1 MGAYLS
7 LSIPILILAAAVQS
21 SFAPQIRVLGGSP
34 DLVFLVVL
42 SWSVGSEFP
51 ESLTWAFVGGI
62 IQDLLSAAPLGAS
75 ALGLIVVVFAVHL
88 LNRGMY
94 RIGFLLLAMLVVA
107 GSLFKETL
115 FALVMAIIGFP
126 NDYQALFSYVVIP
139 TAIYNLA
146 VFAPVYIV
154 IRQIHRRTRPQSRVF
169 RL

>member
-7 LSIPILILAAAVQS
+7 LSIPVLILAAAVQS

-34 DLVFLVVL
+34 DFVFLVVL

-75 ALGLIVVVFAVHL
+75 ALGLINVVFIVHL

-94 RIGFLLLAMLVVA
+94 NIGFLLLAVLVIA
-107 GSLFKETL
+107 GSVLKEML
-115 FALVMAIIGFP
+115 FALVMAIVGFP
-126 NDYQALFSYVVIP
+126 NDFQILLSYVVFP
-139 TAIYNLA
+139 TAVYNLA
-146 VFAPVYIV
+146 VFAPVYVV